1 MNEQTVK
8 SYEGQLQNLTNTIVK
23 MGALA
28 ESQFSSSINALLKR
42 DEDLADKI
50 AGKDLKMN
58 EFDIK
63 IENQVIDLIALRQ
76 PMGIDLRETVSS
88 MRISSELERIG
99 DLAKNIAKRVRHLD
113 FDVPTDIADSI
124 KRASNVVEKNLKD
137 VLDSYSKRDKDIAY
151 RIWNSDLEVDNLVNF
166 AMDGLLKFMKSNKK
180 NLELSTHLLFA
191 AKHIERIGD
200 HVTNISENVYFL
212 VTGDQIKG
220 TRSKGEK
227 SAPTKN

>member
-1 MNEQTVK
+1 MTEHIVK
-8 SYEGQLQNLTNTIVK
+8 SYEEQLQNLTNTIVK
-23 MGALA
+23 MGGLA
-28 ESQFSSSINALLKR
+28 ESQFANSVNALLKR

-99 DLAKNIAKRVRHLD
+99 DLAKNIAKRARYLE
-113 FDVPTDIADSI
+113 FDIPVNIADSLR
-124 KRASNVVEKNLKD
+124 RAANVVEKNLKD
-137 VLDSYSKRDKDIAY
+137 VLDAYSKRDKDIAY
-151 RIWNSDLEVDNLVNF
+151 RVWNSDLEIDKLVNY
-166 AMDGLLKFMKSNKK
+166 AMDELLKFMKSNKK

-191 AKHIERIGD
+191 AKHMERVGD
-200 HVTNISENVYFL
+200 HVSNISENVYFL

-227 SAPTKN
+227 SASTKN

>member
-1 MNEQTVK
+1 MTEHIVK
-8 SYEGQLQNLTNTIVK
+8 SYEEQLQSLTNTIVK
-23 MGALA
+23 MGGLA
-28 ESQFSSSINALLKR
+28 ESQFSGSINALLKR

-58 EFDIK
+58 EFDIM

-99 DLAKNIAKRVRHLD
+99 DLSKNIAKRVRHLN

-124 KRASNVVEKNLKD
+124 RRASNVVQKNLKD
-137 VLDSYSKRDKDIAY
+137 VLDSYSKRAKDVAF
-151 RIWNSDLEVDNLVNF
+151 RVWNSDLEVDSLVNF
-166 AMDGLLKFMKSNKK
+166 AMDQLLAFMKTDKK
-180 NLELSTHLLFA
+180 NLEISTHLLFA
-191 AKHIERIGD
+191 AKHIERVGD

-220 TRSKGEK
+220 TRSK
-227 SAPTKN
+227 

>member
-1 MNEQTVK
+1 MNEHTVR
-8 SYEGQLQNLTNTIVK
+8 SYEDQLQNLTNTIVK

-99 DLAKNIAKRVRHLD
+99 DLAKNIAKRVRYLD
-113 FDVPTDIADSI
+113 FDVPADIAESVR
-124 KRASNVVEKNLKD
+124 RASNVVEKNLKD

-151 RIWNSDLEVDNLVNF
+151 RIWNSDLEVDKLVNY
-166 AMDGLLKFMKSNKK
+166 AMEGLLKFMKNNKK

>member
-1 MNEQTVK
+1 MTEHIVK
-8 SYEGQLQNLTNTIVK
+8 SYEGQLQELTNTIIK

-28 ESQFSSSINALLKR
+28 ESQFSNSMIALLKR
-42 DEDLADKI
+42 DQDLADKVS
-50 AGKDLKMN
+50 GKDFLMN

-63 IENQVIDLIALRQ
+63 IENLVINLIALRQ

-99 DLAKNIAKRVRHLD
+99 DLSKNIAKRVRHLT
-113 FDVPTDIADSI
+113 FDVPSEIADSF
-124 KRASNVVEKNLKD
+124 KRASNVVQKNLKD
-137 VLDSYSKRDKDIAY
+137 VLDSYSKRTKDIAF
-151 RIWNSDLEVDNLVNF
+151 RVWNSDLQVDELVNLVM
-166 AMDGLLKFMKSNKK
+166 AELLDFMKKNEK
-180 NLELSTHLLFA
+180 NLEISTHLLFA

-220 TRSKGEK
+220 TRSKKVDK
-227 SAPTKN
+227 SLET

>member
-1 MNEQTVK
+1 MTEHIVK
-8 SYEGQLQNLTNTIVK
+8 SYEEQLQSLTNTIVK
-23 MGALA
+23 MGGLA
-28 ESQFSSSINALLKR
+28 ESQFSGSINALLKR

-58 EFDIK
+58 EFDIM

-99 DLAKNIAKRVRHLD
+99 DLSKNIAKRVRHLN

-124 KRASNVVEKNLKD
+124 RRASNVVQKNLKD
-137 VLDSYSKRDKDIAY
+137 VLDSYSKRAKDVAF
-151 RIWNSDLEVDNLVNF
+151 RVWNSDLEVDSLVNF
-166 AMDGLLKFMKSNKK
+166 AMDQLLAFMKTDKK
-180 NLELSTHLLFA
+180 NLEISTHLLFA
-191 AKHIERIGD
+191 AKHIERVGD

-220 TRSKGEK
+220 TRSKGK
-227 SAPTKN
+227 KPAPTKD

>member
-1 MNEQTVK
+1 MNEHTVK

-99 DLAKNIAKRVRHLD
+99 DLAKNIAKRVRYLD
-113 FDVPTDIADSI
+113 FDVPADIADSI
-124 KRASNVVEKNLKD
+124 RRASNVVEKNLKD

-166 AMDGLLKFMKSNKK
+166 AMDGLLKFMKINKK

>member
-1 MNEQTVK
+1 MTEHIVK
-8 SYEGQLQNLTNTIVK
+8 SYEEQLQSLTNTIVK
-23 MGALA
+23 MGGLA
-28 ESQFSSSINALLKR
+28 ESQFSGSINALLKR

-58 EFDIK
+58 EFDIM

-99 DLAKNIAKRVRHLD
+99 DLSKNIAKRVRHLN
-113 FDVPTDIADSI
+113 FDVPTDISDSI
-124 KRASNVVEKNLKD
+124 RRASNVVQKNLKD
-137 VLDSYSKRDKDIAY
+137 VLDSYSKRAKDVAF
-151 RIWNSDLEVDNLVNF
+151 RVWNSDLEVDSLVNF
-166 AMDGLLKFMKSNKK
+166 AMDQLLAFMKTDKK
-180 NLELSTHLLFA
+180 NLEISTHLLFA
-191 AKHIERIGD
+191 AKHIERVGD

-227 SAPTKN
+227 PAPTKD

>member
-1 MNEQTVK
+1 MNEHTVK

-99 DLAKNIAKRVRHLD
+99 DLAKNIAKRVRYLD
-113 FDVPTDIADSI
+113 FDVPADIADSI
-124 KRASNVVEKNLKD
+124 RRASNVVEKNLKD